1 MMVSHISM
9 KVHKVVDHNFVNY
22 VFSLLLWVKM
32 FDTVGLFP
40 IQ

>member
-1 MMVSHISM
+1 MMAPHISV
-9 KVHKVVDHNFVNY
+9 KVHKVVDHNFVNFI
-22 VFSLLLWVKM
+22 FSLLLWVKR